1 MCPLKPIIFKLISGL
16 EKTLKIIEGGLKNV
30 VKINQDIKLIN
41 ASITNIDEKIDT
53 IVKRLNSKTIKGAV
67 IRFTITK

>member
-30 VKINQDIKLIN
+30 LKINQDIKLIN

-53 IVKRLNSKTIKGAV
+53 IVKKT
-67 IRFTITK
+67 

>member
-16 EKTLKIIEGGLKNV
+16 EKTLKIIEGGLENV

-41 ASITNIDEKIDT
+41 ASITSIDEKIDT
-53 IVKRLNSKTIKGAV
+53 IAKKT
-67 IRFTITK
+67 